1 MRKIKIQEGLRK
13 GDLADLVLPLISVD
27 EYVASIDP
35 EECIAFGFYVHDKDA
50 ANDFNRFLQK
60 SPYPILD
67 CQISPAPDQHG
78 YWMVFVELMNNT
90 RLPEVFT
97 NILAEIKDLIDIEQW
112 QLRIRGIEDLIT
124 FSEENLKDC
133 LKKLPKTKQ
142 NESIIDFFN
151 ISALSDVSIEN
162 DTIILEGMGD
172 KFVFTFVEFSRT
184 DDLLSKLNET
194 ISYNI
199 KTVARANRIE
209 KCLGAGWSVHGIG
222 KKNFL
227 LTNEVDPRGLLLSY

>member
-27 EYVASIDP
+27 EYVASTDP
-35 EECIAFGFYVHDKDA
+35 DECIAFGFYIHDKDA

-67 CQISPAPDQHG
+67 CQLSPAPDQHG
-78 YWMVFVELMNNT
+78 YWMVFVELMNNS
-90 RLPEVFT
+90 RLPEIFT
-97 NILAEIKDLIDIEQW
+97 NILAEIKDLIDIDQW
-112 QLRIRGIEDLIT
+112 QLRVRGIDDLVT
-124 FSEENLKDC
+124 FSEENLKKC
-133 LKKLPKTKQ
+133 LKEIPKTKQ

-151 ISALSDVSIEN
+151 VSTLTDVSFEN

-172 KFVFTFVEFSRT
+172 KFVFKFVELSRNNDILT
-184 DDLLSKLNET
+184 NLNEA

-199 KTVARANRIE
+199 KTVAKANRIQ
-209 KCLGAGWSVHGIG
+209 KCLGEGWIVNGIG
-222 KKNFL
+222 KKYFL
-227 LTNEVDPRGLLLSY
+227 LTNEIDPRGLLLSY